1 MHFRACSV
9 ESVGLTGNE
18 AWLPHKAR
26 AVPACD
32 ERYLVKLLL
41 LLEGADVLPDL
52 LHLLRASAF
61 DDVVSARILVGCD
74 EVWVID
80 AGQGHLLLHVGH
92 QLPLQ
97 LPVQH
102 LHSPLGGLH

>member
-1 MHFRACSV
+1 MASQVQAVGAIQAC
-9 ESVGLTGNE
+9 G
-18 AWLPHKAR
+18 R
-26 AVPACD
+26 C
-32 ERYLVKLLL
+32 YLVKLLL
-41 LLEGADVLPDL
+41 LLEGADVLRNLP
-52 LHLLRASAF
+52 HLLRASTL
-61 DDVVSARILVGCD
+61 DDVVSTRVLVGCN

-102 LHSPLGGLH
+102 LHPLT